1 MGTRWTVLP
10 LAAASVMVIFLSGGC
25 APKTLALRDDGP
37 AAAIRPPPVK
47 SMNVRLL
54 SERPEVPP
62 QLPYS
67 VADETRGRWLT
78 LFEVTVSPVSA
89 GTLPVTEPAQDP
101 ESPASKP
108 APDPGNGNLSTTPPA
123 PAATR

>member
-1 MGTRWTVLP
+1 MRTRWTALP

-25 APKTLALRDDGP
+25 APKTLALRDNGP
-37 AAAIRPPPVK
+37 AAAVRPPPVK
-47 SMNVRLL
+47 LINVRLL

-67 VADETRGRWLT
+67 VADETRGHWLT
-78 LFEVTVSPVSA
+78 LFEVTVSPVST
-89 GTLPVTEPAQDP
+89 GTLPVTEPAQGP
-101 ESPASKP
+101 ESPASGP
-108 APDPGNGNLSTTPPA
+108 APDTENGDLSTNRST